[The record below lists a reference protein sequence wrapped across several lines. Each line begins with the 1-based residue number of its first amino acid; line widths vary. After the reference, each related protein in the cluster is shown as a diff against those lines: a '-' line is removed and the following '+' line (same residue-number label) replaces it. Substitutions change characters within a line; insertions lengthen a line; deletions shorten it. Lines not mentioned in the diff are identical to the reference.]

1 MAARS
6 VARIRNIT
14 DNRWVGRK
22 RKLVTASTKAIKHEF
37 EF

>member
-1 MAARS
+1 MVDAS
-6 VARIRNIT
+6 IRNIT

-22 RKLVTASTKAIKHEF
+22 RKLVTASTKAKHES